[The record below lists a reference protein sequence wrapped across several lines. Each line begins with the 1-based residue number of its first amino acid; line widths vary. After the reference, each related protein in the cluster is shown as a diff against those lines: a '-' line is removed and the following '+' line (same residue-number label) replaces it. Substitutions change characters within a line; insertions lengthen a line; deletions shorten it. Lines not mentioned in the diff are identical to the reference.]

1 MQRICKVLNYL
12 MITEERYRMWRTR
25 LHHLGERISDILHV
39 SRAQQNKKLADIT
52 QHVAEMETSRFY
64 GSEAK

>member
-1 MQRICKVLNYL
+1 
-12 MITEERYRMWRTR
+12 MWKTR
-25 LHHLGERISDILHV
+25 LHHLGERISDILRV

-64 GSEAK
+64 GSEAKEIGILQAYNEYIEK